1 MSMRGPEGFSGGHSS
16 AEARHDPEVEELL
29 EFLGAY
35 KKIQEIL
42 SWLVEASAG
51 SDPIIKGV
59 RRAHMH
65 QLIQQLG
72 LDPESPDAF
81 TQLEE
86 MKLAFSDRTLHPRPR
101 IEVPEAGYFRSR
113 IKEIISDRGR
123 FGTSPVD
130 PTADGVAD
138 IVAVAQYGHTDWV
151 NVKSRTDSMDAAEWV
166 RGVAMIMADPVAYQA
181 EFAGLGVDVSHK
193 TADYLAISENWAI
206 QNGRHRSLA
215 AVSLGE
221 EYLLEAGMT
230 QWIPVKIES

>member
-1 MSMRGPEGFSGGHSS
+1 MRGPEGFNGGNPS

-42 SWLVEASAG
+42 SWLAEASAG

-59 RRAHMH
+59 RRGHMH
-65 QLIQQLG
+65 RLMQQLG
-72 LDPESPDAF
+72 LDPESPVAF

-86 MKLAFSDRTLHPRPR
+86 IKLGLSDRTVHPKPR

-113 IKEIISDRGR
+113 IKEIISDREK
-123 FGTSPVD
+123 FGAPF
-130 PTADGVAD
+130 ARLAIDGDAD
-138 IVAVAQYGHTDWV
+138 IVAVAQYGHTDWA
-151 NVKSRTDSMDAAEWV
+151 NVKSRTGSMDTAAWV

-181 EFAGLGVDVSHK
+181 EFAGLGIDPSHK
-193 TADYLAISENWAI
+193 TADHLAINETWII

-221 EYLLEAGMT
+221 EYLHEAGMA
-230 QWIPVKIES
+230 QWIPVKIEQP